1 MFMILGEVECAES
14 YISICGNMKEIHV
27 NKFFK
32 EVCDPAG
39 TFMCHTWVFLSIPRR
54 TARVLRTYWTEKAV
68 RTSSG
73 LGELSRL

>member
-39 TFMCHTWVFLSIPRR
+39 TWVFLSIPRR

-73 LGELSRL
+73 LGELSRS